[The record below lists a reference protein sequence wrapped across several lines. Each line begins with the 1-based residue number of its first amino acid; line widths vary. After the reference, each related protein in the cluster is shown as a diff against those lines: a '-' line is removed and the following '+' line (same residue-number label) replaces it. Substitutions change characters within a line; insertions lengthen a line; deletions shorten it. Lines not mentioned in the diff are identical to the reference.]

1 MVLQSNYIRRLYKLE
16 IHTSCTIKYPM
27 SGARAGYLEEK
38 LHHSKPDNMNNLST
52 DDLEDKTYGNH
63 TIPY

>member
-1 MVLQSNYIRRLYKLE
+1 
-16 IHTSCTIKYPM
+16 M

-38 LHHSKPDNMNNLST
+38 LHYSKPDNMNNLST
-52 DDLEDKTYGNH
+52 GGLEDKPYGNH